1 MTNEQNQTI
10 RFEMNGQGP
19 SNTKAADSDAVKAS
33 PSIQA
38 VIAQSEF
45 GKLQRVGNSY
55 WDACMTFGNT
65 MAAGNPN
72 HVKLQELMDN
82 LVKGITKSAA
92 G

>member
-1 MTNEQNQTI
+1 M
-10 RFEMNGQGP
+10 
-19 SNTKAADSDAVKAS
+19 
-33 PSIQA
+33 
-38 VIAQSEF
+38 IAQSEF

-82 LVKGITKSAA
+82 LVNGITKSVA